1 VSQENRELVL
11 ALAAMYNARELD
23 AVIVHCTGDV
33 SVSPDRSVFPEGEP
47 FVGRERYR
55 SFLEETWAA
64 WSGGG
69 VTVEEM
75 LNLDDGRLLVRYEW
89 RAIGSA
95 SGIET
100 TTSLSTIWSF
110 RDGKI
115 SAAEYFFDH
124 DKALKA
130 LGLEE

>member
-11 ALAAMYNARELD
+11 SLAAKYNARELD
-23 AVIVHCTGDV
+23 AVIMHCTEDI
-33 SVSPDRSVFPEGEP
+33 SVAPDRSVFPEGEP
-47 FVGRERYR
+47 FVGREQYR
-55 SFLEETWAA
+55 SLLEETWAA
-64 WSGGG
+64 WSSGG

-75 LNLDDGRLLVRYEW
+75 LDLDDGRLLVRYEW
-89 RAIGSA
+89 RAVGSA

-130 LGLEE
+130 VGLSE